1 MVCGLLFLMLTLAFP
16 SGTRLLGDGELH
28 VRELIGGVW
37 DSHPKMNRSPLL
49 FWLLHQ
55 VRSWSFV
62 SPDQIYPWVSRMAG
76 IVFVLLSFTAG
87 RCFAPRP
94 DDRGLLI
101 LCLLSQG
108 YVALFFGYAENYPIL
123 FPLLLGYSILCL
135 RAMEGEG
142 PVYQPAVLLGL
153 TVPLHFTAFAYA
165 PALIWVV
172 WRRQR
177 ANAADR
183 ILSMLSLLAV
193 PATTF
198 LSLALIGI
206 SPFSLPQ
213 SALGSHLLPWGTP
226 GPGLTPYAVLSA
238 EHLIDTLNQY
248 ALVVPVVVMGT
259 PILVLG
265 SRRSDATDVLLLAM
279 ALPPVLFTVLFN
291 PAIGA
296 FRGWDVFALP
306 SVPLVLLAGRS
317 LLRVCQPVR
326 LRRLAVLV
334 ISVCSVHPHS
344 GLGRGQCR
352 CRIVRGAFRS
362 YGRVGAALDL
372 CARLRGR
379 NSCRTLP
386 GQG

>member
-1 MVCGLLFLMLTLAFP
+1 M
-16 SGTRLLGDGELH
+16 
-28 VRELIGGVW
+28 
-37 DSHPKMNRSPLL
+37 
-49 FWLLHQ
+49 
-55 VRSWSFV
+55 
-62 SPDQIYPWVSRMAG
+62 
-76 IVFVLLSFTAG
+76 
-87 RCFAPRP
+87 
-94 DDRGLLI
+94 
-101 LCLLSQG
+101 LSQG

-135 RAMEGEG
+135 RAMEGEA

-213 SALGSHLLPWGTP
+213 SALGSHLLPWRTS

-248 ALVVPVVVMGT
+248 ALVVPVVVMGI

-326 LRRLAVLV
+326 LRRLAVLA
-334 ISVCSVHPHS
+334 ICVCSVHTAGWVAVNADVGSSEERFAHMVES
-344 GLGRGQCR
+344 GQLSTYARAYGAGTLAGHYRAKADLSTSMFWFERASEFDPGTGRYHVWRADASPATTNYWVDLGATLMALGQL
-352 CRIVRGAFRS
+352 AEAEALFRMVLEES
-362 YGRVGAALDL
+362 
-372 CARLRGR
+372 
-379 NSCRTLP
+379 P
-386 GQG
+386 GTVSA